1 MADLFVLLLAPAG
14 GDELQGVKR
23 GIMEMADLI
32 LINKADGDLK
42 STATRTCAD
51 YAGALRL
58 LRKRS
63 QDPEDFPKAL
73 TVSALEGAGLRQSW
87 EEMQALVAWRRERG
101 VWARTRASQ
110 NAYWFNAELRH
121 ALLTR
126 LEHDPEAAEASRQLQ
141 QAIHAGD
148 IAPSLAAE
156 QVVDIFLRPKA

>member
-1 MADLFVLLLAPAG
+1 
-14 GDELQGVKR
+14 
-23 GIMEMADLI
+23 MEMADLI

-42 STATRTCAD
+42 SAAIRTCGD

-63 QDPEDFPKAL
+63 QDPESFPKAL
-73 TVSALEGAGLRQSW
+73 TVSAMEGAGLRQSW
-87 EEMQALVAWRRERG
+87 EEMLALVAWRRKQG

-126 LEHDPEAAEASRQLQ
+126 LEHDPEAAAASRQLQ
-141 QAIHAGD
+141 KALEGGE
-148 IAPSLAAE
+148 IAPSFAAE
-156 QVVDIFLRPKA
+156 RVVDIFLRTKT